1 MAVLGLMLVKT
12 YLKKLVIQVLS
23 IEEQEKVSDLFSKLD
38 RKIELEEMKL
48 ALLEEQK
55 KGYMQK
61 NFSQELRFKDENGNE
76 YPEWERKW

>member
-1 MAVLGLMLVKT
+1 MLVKT